1 MKTAFH
7 LDAGRKFF
15 GKPALKTII
24 DTLAENGIEFFQL
37 YLTDNQGF
45 RIKLDDMVMTTPYG
59 TYDMS
64 NVPGDGYCEGP
75 KGPCGSN
82 KFHTQADMD
91 EILAYGKEKGVNII
105 PCINIPGH
113 MGCLLEKFPHLRYR
127 NSKSSVNMMDPEGM
141 AFALG
146 LLEKF
151 ADYFASRGCTHMSF
165 GADEFAND
173 IHPGYPDLIEMG
185 YERIYHDGDM
195 KYFVELFNASAKII
209 CDRNMIPLA
218 FHDGV
223 YYRNDKK
230 YGEMD
235 TRVWLCYWSNGWDT
249 YVTATADY
257 LAEQG
262 FPMINS
268 AGRIYCGMG
277 LKDWNK
283 RAAQISEFDPYIFE
297 KDVRVENP
305 EGAMLCFWSDC
316 AFLDGQDDGVTA
328 ASHLPVV
335 IRAFGET
342 MKKY

>member
-1 MKTAFH
+1 MKTFFH

-15 GKPALKTII
+15 GVPALKSII
-24 DTLAENGIEFFQL
+24 DTLAEVGIESFQL

-45 RIKLDDMVMTTPYG
+45 RFALDDMTLTTPYS
-59 TYDMS
+59 TYDLS
-64 NVPGDGYCEGP
+64 SVPGDGYCEGP
-75 KGPCGSN
+75 KGPDGSN
-82 KFHTQADMD
+82 KFHTVADMD
-91 EILAYGKEKGVNII
+91 EILNYAREKGVNVI
-105 PCINIPGH
+105 PVINMPGH
-113 MGCLLEKFPHLRYR
+113 MGCILEHFTHLRYR
-127 NSKSSVNMMDPEGM
+127 NSRSSINMMDPEGM
-141 AFALG
+141 AFALA
-146 LLEKF
+146 LLEKY
-151 ADYFASRGCTHMSF
+151 ADFFASRGCTHMSF

-185 YERIYHDGDM
+185 FERIYHDGTM
-195 KYFVELFNASAKII
+195 GAFVELFNGCAKII

-223 YYRNDKK
+223 YYRNDTK
-230 YGEMD
+230 YGQMD
-235 TRVWLCYWSNGWDT
+235 TRVQLCYWSNGWDT

-257 LAEQG
+257 LRQQG

-277 LKDWNK
+277 CRDWPG
-283 RAAQISEFDPYIFE
+283 RAARVAEFDPHIFE
-297 KDVRVENP
+297 KDVYIEDP

-328 ASHLPVV
+328 AANVPVV
-335 IRAFGET
+335 LRAFSDV

>member
-1 MKTAFH
+1 MKTFFH

-15 GKPALKTII
+15 GVPALKSII
-24 DTLAENGIEFFQL
+24 DTLAEVGIESFQL

-45 RIKLDDMVMTTPYG
+45 RFALDDMTLTTPYG
-59 TYDMS
+59 TYDLS
-64 NVPGDGYCEGP
+64 SVPGDGYCEGP
-75 KGPCGSN
+75 KGPDGSN
-82 KFHTQADMD
+82 KFHTVADMD
-91 EILAYGKEKGVNII
+91 EILNYAREKGVNVI
-105 PCINIPGH
+105 PVINMPGH
-113 MGCLLEKFPHLRYR
+113 MGCILEHFPHLRYR
-127 NSKSSVNMMDPEGM
+127 NSRSSINMMAPEGM
-141 AFALG
+141 AFALA
-146 LLEKF
+146 LLEKY
-151 ADYFASRGCTHMSF
+151 ADFFASRGCTHMSF

-185 YERIYHDGDM
+185 FERIYHDGTM
-195 KYFVELFNASAKII
+195 GAFVELFNGCAKII

-223 YYRNDKK
+223 YYRNDTK
-230 YGEMD
+230 YGQMD
-235 TRVWLCYWSNGWDT
+235 TRVQLCYWSNGWDT

-257 LAEQG
+257 LRQQG

-277 LKDWNK
+277 CRDWPG
-283 RAAQISEFDPYIFE
+283 RAARVAEFDPHIFE
-297 KDVRVENP
+297 KDVYIEDP

-328 ASHLPVV
+328 AANVPVV
-335 IRAFGET
+335 LRAFSDV

>member
-1 MKTAFH
+1 
-7 LDAGRKFF
+7 
-15 GKPALKTII
+15 
-24 DTLAENGIEFFQL
+24 
-37 YLTDNQGF
+37 
-45 RIKLDDMVMTTPYG
+45 
-59 TYDMS
+59 
-64 NVPGDGYCEGP
+64 
-75 KGPCGSN
+75 
-82 KFHTQADMD
+82 
-91 EILAYGKEKGVNII
+91 
-105 PCINIPGH
+105 
-113 MGCLLEKFPHLRYR
+113 
-127 NSKSSVNMMDPEGM
+127 
-141 AFALG
+141 
-146 LLEKF
+146 
-151 ADYFASRGCTHMSF
+151 
-165 GADEFAND
+165 
-173 IHPGYPDLIEMG
+173 
-185 YERIYHDGDM
+185 M

-209 CDRNMIPLA
+209 CDRNMVPLA

-277 LKDWNK
+277 CRDWNE
-283 RAAQISEFDPYIFE
+283 RAERAGSFDPYVFE

-328 ASHLPVV
+328 AANVAPVL
-335 IRAFGET
+335 RAFGEN
-342 MKKY
+342 MKKYE

>member
-1 MKTAFH
+1 MKTFFH

-15 GKPALKTII
+15 GVPALKSII
-24 DTLAENGIEFFQL
+24 DTLAEVGIESFQL

-45 RIKLDDMVMTTPYG
+45 RFALDDMTLTTPYG
-59 TYDMS
+59 TYDLS
-64 NVPGDGYCEGP
+64 SVPGDGYCEGP
-75 KGPCGSN
+75 KGPDGSN
-82 KFHTQADMD
+82 KFHTVADMD
-91 EILAYGKEKGVNII
+91 EILNYAREKGVNVI
-105 PCINIPGH
+105 PVINMPGH
-113 MGCLLEKFPHLRYR
+113 MGCILEHFPHLRYR
-127 NSKSSVNMMDPEGM
+127 NSRSSINMMDPEGM
-141 AFALG
+141 AFALA
-146 LLEKF
+146 LLEKY
-151 ADYFASRGCTHMSF
+151 ADFFASRGCTHMSF

-185 YERIYHDGDM
+185 FERIYHDGTM
-195 KYFVELFNASAKII
+195 GAFVELFNGCAKII

-223 YYRNDKK
+223 YYRNDTK
-230 YGEMD
+230 YGQMD
-235 TRVWLCYWSNGWDT
+235 TRVQLCYWSNGWDT

-257 LAEQG
+257 LRQQG

-277 LKDWNK
+277 CRDWPG
-283 RAAQISEFDPYIFE
+283 RAARVAEFDPHFFE
-297 KDVRVENP
+297 KDVYIEDP

-328 ASHLPVV
+328 AANVPVV
-335 IRAFGET
+335 LRAFSDV

>member
-1 MKTAFH
+1 MKTIFH

-15 GKPALKTII
+15 GIPALKSII
-24 DTLAENGIEFFQL
+24 DTLAEVGIESFQL

-45 RIKLDDMVMTTPYG
+45 RFALDDMTLTTPYG
-59 TYDMS
+59 TYDLS
-64 NVPGDGYCEGP
+64 KVPGDGYCEGP
-75 KGPCGSN
+75 KGPDGSN
-82 KFHTQADMD
+82 KFHTVADMD
-91 EILAYGKEKGVNII
+91 EILNYAREKGVNVI
-105 PCINIPGH
+105 PVVNMPGH
-113 MGCLLEKFPHLRYR
+113 MGCILEHFPHLRYR
-127 NSKSSVNMMDPEGM
+127 NSRSSINMMEPEGK
-141 AFALG
+141 AFALA
-146 LLEKF
+146 LLEKY
-151 ADYFASRGCTHMSF
+151 ADFFASRGTHMSF

-173 IHPGYPDLIEMG
+173 IHPNYPDDIEMG
-185 YERIYHDGDM
+185 FERIYHDGTM
-195 KYFVELFNASAKII
+195 PAFVELFNGCAKII

-235 TRVWLCYWSNGWDT
+235 TRVQLCYWSNGWNT

-257 LAEQG
+257 LRQQG

-268 AGRIYCGMG
+268 AQRIYCGMG
-277 LKDWNK
+277 VKNWQE
-283 RAAQISEFDPYIFE
+283 RADRVSTFDPYIFE
-297 KDVRVENP
+297 KDVRVEDP

-328 ASHLPVV
+328 AANIPVV
-335 IRAFGET
+335 LRAFSDV